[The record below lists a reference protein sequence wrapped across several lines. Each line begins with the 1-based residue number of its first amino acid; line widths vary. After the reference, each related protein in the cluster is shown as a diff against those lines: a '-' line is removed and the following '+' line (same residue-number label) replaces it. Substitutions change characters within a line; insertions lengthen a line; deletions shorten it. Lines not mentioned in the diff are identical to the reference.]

1 MYARVTSF
9 KVDPSRLDE
18 LPHKIKEMKP
28 LAQALPG
35 VVDIYVAW
43 RADGQ
48 GTVTAIYGS
57 KAEADR
63 AVARIQVLWGTLARL
78 MQVAPRTDAY
88 DTVEHIV
95 G

>member
-9 KVDPSRLDE
+9 KVDPARLGE

-43 RADGQ
+43 RGDGQ

-57 KAEADR
+57 KA
-63 AVARIQVLWGTLARL
+63 WGTLASL
-78 MQVAPRTDAY
+78 MKVAPRTDAY